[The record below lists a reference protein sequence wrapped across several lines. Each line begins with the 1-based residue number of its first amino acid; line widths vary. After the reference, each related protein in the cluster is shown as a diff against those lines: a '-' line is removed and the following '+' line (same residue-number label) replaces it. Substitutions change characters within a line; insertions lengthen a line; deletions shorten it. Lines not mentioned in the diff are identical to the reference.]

1 VRKLMPVASFPRKWL
16 RQKRRSPCE
25 HLMIPSHVSNVNID
39 VWSDITKCKNRGKYI
54 D

>member
-1 VRKLMPVASFPRKWL
+1 
-16 RQKRRSPCE
+16 
-25 HLMIPSHVSNVNID
+25 MIPSHMSNVNID